1 MERTVMTTPYIINIV
16 FNFANGDPSA
26 IPTVTTSTSISDSI
40 SADYGSI
47 EWNVEANI
55 QNTDGLFIDTI
66 TFYSDQ
72 PKRIPVA
79 PGFFDAGVWNAA
91 RKTYTVP
98 FNATAVAALT
108 TLYYGVWYRDN
119 DMTSDT
125 EWDPTL
131 KIQPRIASGSHGA

>member
-1 MERTVMTTPYIINIV
+1 MPTPYIITIV
-16 FNFANGDPSA
+16 FNFANEDPSS
-26 IPTVTTSTSISDSI
+26 IPTVTTSTAISDDI

-72 PKRIPVA
+72 AKRVPITPD
-79 PGFFDAGVWNAA
+79 FLDAGVWNAA
-91 RKTYTVP
+91 RKTYTVA
-98 FNATAVAALT
+98 FNSTAVAAQRT
-108 TLYYGVWYRDN
+108 MYYGIWYRDN

-131 KIQPRIASGSHGA
+131 KIQPRAATGTHGA